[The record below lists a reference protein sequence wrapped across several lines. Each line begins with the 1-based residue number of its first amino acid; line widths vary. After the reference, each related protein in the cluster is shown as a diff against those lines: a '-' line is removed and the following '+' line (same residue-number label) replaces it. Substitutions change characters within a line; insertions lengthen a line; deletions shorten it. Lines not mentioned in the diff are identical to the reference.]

1 MLSVTRLLCDV
12 RTPGDDLRYGEKKP
26 ENPNPAPVHRR
37 PIVVWNVTRSCNLHC
52 AHCYSSSHDRDYP
65 GELTTDQ
72 ALAVIDDLADYGIPV
87 LLFSGG
93 EPLRRH
99 DLPVLVERAAER
111 GLRPTLSSNGTL
123 MTPEKA
129 RTLADAGMVRAGIS
143 LDGLEAINDKFRGS
157 RGAFKN
163 ALEGIRNA
171 TAVGMRV
178 SLRFTM
184 TKKNI
189 GDLPGLFDLAEREG
203 IPRVCVYHLAYAGR
217 GEKLLSF
224 DLADMERRAAVE
236 FVFERTM
243 KSHETG
249 HNLEVLTVDNHADG
263 PMLVMW
269 SREHAP
275 ERADDIERLLLK
287 NGGNSAGRGIASI
300 DNLGNVH
307 PDQFWWT
314 RTLGNVLERPFSE
327 IWSDEDNEFLHQLR
341 NRKALLPERC
351 RSCRW
356 LDSCNGNLRVR
367 GESAT
372 GDPFGMDPAC
382 YLTDL
387 EVFEPVA
394 AT

>member
-1 MLSVTRLLCDV
+1 MLSVTRLIWDV

-52 AHCYSSSHDRDYP
+52 AHCYSSSHDREYP

-99 DLPVLVERAAER
+99 DLPVLVKRAAER

-123 MTPEKA
+123 MTPEMA

-157 RGAFKN
+157 KGAFRD

-171 TAVGMRV
+171 TAVGMRL

-184 TKKNI
+184 TKQNI
-189 GDLPGLFDLAEREG
+189 DDLPGLFDLAEREG

-224 DLADMERRAAVE
+224 DLTDKERRAAVE

-249 HNLEVLTVDNHADG
+249 HKLEVLTVDNHADG

-269 SREHAP
+269 SREKAP

-307 PDQFWWT
+307 PDQFWWN
-314 RTLGNVLERPFSE
+314 RNLGNVLERPFSK
-327 IWSDEDNEFLHQLR
+327 IWSDENNEFLQQLR

-387 EVFEPVA
+387 EVFESVA

>member
-1 MLSVTRLLCDV
+1 LLSVTRLLCDV
-12 RTPGDDLRYGEKKP
+12 RTPGDDLRYGEKKA

-52 AHCYSSSHDRDYP
+52 AHCYASSHDEVYP
-65 GELTTDQ
+65 GELTTEQ
-72 ALAVIDDLADYGIPV
+72 AIKVIDDLADYGIPV

-93 EPLRRH
+93 EPIKRF
-99 DLPVLVERAAER
+99 DLPILVKHAADR

-123 MTPEKA
+123 MTPEIA

-143 LDGLEAINDKFRGS
+143 LDGLEQVNDKFRGS
-157 RGAFKN
+157 KGAFKD

-171 TAVGMRV
+171 TDVGMRV

-184 TKKNI
+184 TKQNV
-189 GDLPGLFDLAEREG
+189 DDMPGLFDLAEEVG
-203 IPRVCVYHLAYAGR
+203 IPRVCIYHLAYAGR

-224 DLADMERRAAVE
+224 DLDNDRRREAVE
-236 FVFERTM
+236 FIFKRTIQ
-243 KSHETG
+243 SHATG

-263 PMLVMW
+263 PILAMW
-269 SREHAP
+269 AREHAP
-275 ERADDIERLLLK
+275 DRADDIERLMLK

-300 DNLGNVH
+300 DNLGNIH

-314 RTLGNVLERPFSE
+314 RNLGNVLEQPFSE
-327 IWSDEDNEFLHQLR
+327 VWEDTDNGFLSQLR
-341 NRKALLPERC
+341 DRKALLPQRC
-351 RSCRW
+351 RDCSW
-356 LDSCNGNLRVR
+356 LNSCNGNLRVR

-382 YLTDL
+382 YLTDA
-387 EVFEPVA
+387 EIAETVA
-394 AT
+394 V

>member
-26 ENPNPAPVHRR
+26 DNPNPAPVHRR

-52 AHCYSSSHDRDYP
+52 AHCYASSHDETYP

-72 ALAVIDDLADYGIPV
+72 AHAVIDDLADYGIPV

-93 EPLRRH
+93 EPLRRF
-99 DLPVLVERAAER
+99 DLPVLVKHAADR

-123 MTPEKA
+123 MTPEMA

-143 LDGLEAINDKFRGS
+143 LDGLEKVNDKFRGS
-157 RGAFKN
+157 KGAFQA

-171 TAVGMRV
+171 MAVGMRV

-184 TKKNI
+184 TKQNVA
-189 GDLPGLFDLAEREG
+189 DLPGLFDLAESEG
-203 IPRVCVYHLAYAGR
+203 IPRVCIYHLAYAGR
-217 GEKLLSF
+217 GEKLLTF
-224 DLADMERRAAVE
+224 DLDDTQRRKAVE
-236 FVFERTM
+236 FVFERTI

-249 HNLEVLTVDNHADG
+249 HDLEVLTVDNHADG
-263 PMLVMW
+263 PALAMW
-269 SREHAP
+269 SRDNVP
-275 ERADDIERLLLK
+275 DRADDIERLLLK
-287 NGGNSAGRGIASI
+287 NGGNAAGKGIASI

-314 RTLGNVLERPFSE
+314 RNLGNVLEQPFSG
-327 IWSDEDNEFLHQLR
+327 IWSDENNEFLQQLR

-351 RSCRW
+351 RNCTW

-382 YLTDL
+382 YLTDF
-387 EVFEPVA
+387 EVFQPIAVS
-394 AT
+394 